1 MASMTIPRNLPN
13 GRRAWLD
20 GEVSD
25 FVDAMTRLDDRLAL
39 VQTEDGRWEIWRCA
53 EDGSEVIVCRSP
65 QGARLGPDVLERLAR
80 GDTRRDDIV
89 GRMQRDNDLTEKHR
103 LDAQEEAHNV
113 AVDRLLSR
121 VWKGHVPSNIG
132 DLSL

>member
-1 MASMTIPRNLPN
+1 MPAMMQPRSLPS

-20 GEVSD
+20 GEVAD
-25 FVDAMTRLDDRLAL
+25 FVDAMMRLDDRLAL

-65 QGARLGPDVLERLAR
+65 AGARLDQSVLVRLAQN
-80 GDTRRDDIV
+80 DTRRHDV
-89 GRMQRDNDLTEKHR
+89 VERMVRANDLAEKHR
-103 LDAQEEAHNV
+103 LDEAEEAHNV

-121 VWKGHVPSNIG
+121 VWKGRVASNIE
-132 DLSL
+132 DLTL

>member
-1 MASMTIPRNLPN
+1 MNTMIQPRNLPG

-20 GEVSD
+20 PEVAD
-25 FVDAMTRLDDRLAL
+25 FVDAMMRLDDRLAL

-53 EDGSEVIVCRSP
+53 EDGGEHMVCRSP
-65 QGARLGPDVLERLAR
+65 IGARLSPEILHRLAQ
-80 GDTRRDDIV
+80 GDTRRVDVVD
-89 GRMQRDNDLTEKHR
+89 RMIRQNELAEKHR

-121 VWKGHVPSNIG
+121 VWKGHVPTNVE
-132 DLSL
+132 DLNL